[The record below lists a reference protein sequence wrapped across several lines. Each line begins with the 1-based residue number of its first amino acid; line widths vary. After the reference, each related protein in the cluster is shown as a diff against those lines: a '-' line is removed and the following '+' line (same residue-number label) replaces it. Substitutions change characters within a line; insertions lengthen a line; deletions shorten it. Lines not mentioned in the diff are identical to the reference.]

1 MERIGGNKKMKIAI
15 STDSGNV
22 SGHFGRC
29 PEFTLAEVKDG
40 EVKDKKVIENPGHKP
55 GYIPK
60 FLNEK
65 EIDCLITGGIGNKA
79 VSMFDE
85 FGVRVITGL
94 KGTDTD
100 KVISQFIEGEIE
112 SGENPCSPGEGK
124 GYGQKRQDR

>member
-1 MERIGGNKKMKIAI
+1 MKIAI

-29 PEFTLAEVKDG
+29 PEFTLAEIDDG
-40 EVKDKKVIENPGHKP
+40 EVKGKKEIENPGHKP
-55 GYIPK
+55 GYIPR

-65 EIDCLITGGIGNKA
+65 GIDCLITGGIGRKA

-85 FGVRVITGL
+85 YGVRVITGL
-94 KGTDTD
+94 EGTDTD
-100 KVISQFIEGEIE
+100 EVISQFVEGEIE

-124 GYGQKRQDR
+124 GYGKGREDKDH